1 MIVREGHNI
10 TLTCAATG
18 SPEPVITWRR
28 ERNKP
33 LLSIGSEEGKIIIF
47 KFQTLIFFI
56 FFFTLKSKNIITQ
69 E

>member
-33 LLSIGSEEGKIIIF
+33 LLSIGSEEGYKN
-47 KFQTLIFFI
+47 KFNIFFI
-56 FFFTLKSKNIITQ
+56 NNA
-69 E
+69 

>member
-33 LLSIGSEEGKIIIF
+33 LLSIGSEEG
-47 KFQTLIFFI
+47 
-56 FFFTLKSKNIITQ
+56 NM
-69 E
+69 